1 MQNHASTRG
10 AAQGA
15 SGGGAGKS
23 RPASRRRPGHV
34 NLGQL
39 QEGTL
44 RKYGRYFNL
53 EEVSN
58 GTKNSKDD
66 LLPAVTKHFSS
77 QVIRDEQDTLMQ
89 FILSLR
95 KRKLLDDSTPLIPNG
110 TKKQRTSSKRA
121 K

>member
-1 MQNHASTRG
+1 M
-10 AAQGA
+10 
-15 SGGGAGKS
+15 
-23 RPASRRRPGHV
+23 
-34 NLGQL
+34 NLGRL

-44 RKYGRYFNL
+44 RKYGKYFNL

-58 GTKNSKDD
+58 GGKNSKDE
-66 LLPAVTKHFSS
+66 LLPAVTRHFSS

-95 KRKLLDDSTPLIPNG
+95 KRKLLDDSPPRATTNG
-110 TKKQRTSSKRA
+110 AKKQQRAASKRA